1 MKKEIEVKA
10 KVKDFKSIKTQLEKL
25 GCSFGEPVVQ
35 HDEIFLRK
43 GIAFSEHKLGD
54 PVLRI
59 RQAKDKVFFTL
70 KKSQSFELD
79 KIEKEVIVNDADE
92 MRELIDHIDFHKVME
107 VHKTRVKTHYKD
119 MEICL
124 DEIDGLGSFI
134 ELEKITDQDATIVQ
148 KDLFDFLS
156 TLGIA
161 EKDQVTKGYD
171 VLLYEK
177 GKK

>member
-10 KVKDFKSIKTQLEKL
+10 KVKDFKKIKVGLEKL
-25 GCSFGEPVVQ
+25 GCTFSDPVAQ

-43 GIAFSEHKLGD
+43 GIAFSQHKLGD

-79 KIEKEVIVNDADE
+79 KIEKEVTVNDVDE
-92 MRELIDHIDFHKVME
+92 LRELIDHIDFHKVME

-124 DEIDGLGSFI
+124 DEIEGLGSFI
-134 ELEKITDQDATIVQ
+134 ELEKITDQDAAVVQ
-148 KDLFDFLS
+148 KDLFDFLG
-156 TLGIA
+156 TLGVE
-161 EKDQVTKGYD
+161 EKDRVTKGYD